1 MAEEINFIET
11 RKNELQEEAQRL
23 KDRYVDN
30 VRKLAFDFEQD
41 WQRVTGKLGSLNQEI
56 SKDDKI
62 NK

>member
-41 WQRVTGKLGSLNQEI
+41 WQRVTGKLGSLNQEV

>member
-23 KDRYVDN
+23 KDRYIDN
-30 VRKLAFDFEQD
+30 VRKATFDFEQD
-41 WQRVTGKLGSLNQEI
+41 WQRVTGKLGSLNQEV